1 MNTLFLLFSH
11 TLTADQTADAEQ
23 TLGVTAFVALPPAVQ
38 ALWSDI
44 PPDAETLTA
53 HLQPVLN
60 WLIVNARP
68 GDYVL
73 AQGDFGAVYAAV
85 TAALQHHLI
94 PIYATTAR
102 HTLEIRQPDGSI
114 QIQRVFRHVR
124 FRRYA

>member
-1 MNTLFLLFSH
+1 MHTLFLLFSH
-11 TLTADQTADAEQ
+11 TLTPDQVADAEQ
-23 TLGVTAFVALPPAVQ
+23 TLSVTAFVALPPSVQ
-38 ALWSDI
+38 VLWSDI

-60 WLIVNARP
+60 WLTATAQP

-73 AQGDFGAVYAAV
+73 VQGDFGAVYAAV
-85 TAALQHHLI
+85 TAALQHDLI

-102 HTLEIRQPDGSI
+102 RTLEIRQPDGSI

-124 FRRYA
+124 FRRYV